1 MKQIAVLGLSRFGA
15 SVARALT
22 NMGVEVMGVDKNPDK
37 VADLAHD
44 ITHAVQADILDDDA
58 LDFLGLRNFDVVVL
72 SIKDVEISCIATMAL
87 KDHGAV
93 KIVAQAGGE
102 AHGKILERIGADK
115 VIMPEKD
122 MGIRL
127 ARSLS
132 SNNLIDYMELSAKA
146 LIKKEFDKAFEKYD
160 IILGPAAPTTAPKLG
175 ESLSDPIKMYLGDIY
190 TISVNLAGLPGIC
203 VPCGSDKNGL
213 PIGVQLIGD
222 CFSEKTLIRAAYTYE
237 QHEKNI

>member
-58 LDFLGLRNFDVVVL
+58 LDSLGLRNFDVVVL

-132 SNNLIDYMELSAKA
+132 SNNLIDYMELSAKHSLMELEA
-146 LIKKEFDKAFEKYD
+146 LDEWVGRTLKQSNIRNRYKINVVAIRSGKVLRVAPGSDD
-160 IILGPAAPTTAPKLG
+160 IIHDGDVLVVIGENTDLERVNKLG
-175 ESLSDPIKMYLGDIY
+175 K
-190 TISVNLAGLPGIC
+190 
-203 VPCGSDKNGL
+203 
-213 PIGVQLIGD
+213 
-222 CFSEKTLIRAAYTYE
+222 R
-237 QHEKNI
+237 

>member
-58 LDFLGLRNFDVVVL
+58 LDSLGLRNFDVVVL

-115 VIMPEKD
+115 VIMP
-122 MGIRL
+122 
-127 ARSLS
+127 
-132 SNNLIDYMELSAKA
+132 
-146 LIKKEFDKAFEKYD
+146 
-160 IILGPAAPTTAPKLG
+160 
-175 ESLSDPIKMYLGDIY
+175 
-190 TISVNLAGLPGIC
+190 
-203 VPCGSDKNGL
+203 
-213 PIGVQLIGD
+213 
-222 CFSEKTLIRAAYTYE
+222 
-237 QHEKNI
+237 

>member
-58 LDFLGLRNFDVVVL
+58 LDSLGLRNFDVVVL

-132 SNNLIDYMELSAKA
+132 SNNLIDYMELSAKHSLMELEA
-146 LIKKEFDKAFEKYD
+146 IDEWVGRTLKQSNIRNRYKIYVVAIRSGKVLRVAPGSDD
-160 IILGPAAPTTAPKLG
+160 IIHDGDVLVVIGENTDLERVNKLG
-175 ESLSDPIKMYLGDIY
+175 K
-190 TISVNLAGLPGIC
+190 
-203 VPCGSDKNGL
+203 
-213 PIGVQLIGD
+213 
-222 CFSEKTLIRAAYTYE
+222 R
-237 QHEKNI
+237 

>member
-58 LDFLGLRNFDVVVL
+58 LDSLGLRNFDVVVL

-122 MGIRL
+122 MGIHL

-132 SNNLIDYMELSAKA
+132 SNNLIDYMELSAKHSLMELEA
-146 LIKKEFDKAFEKYD
+146 IDEWVGRTLKQSNIRNRYKINVVAIRSGKVLRVAPGSDD
-160 IILGPAAPTTAPKLG
+160 IIHDGDVLVVIGENTDLERVNKLG
-175 ESLSDPIKMYLGDIY
+175 K
-190 TISVNLAGLPGIC
+190 
-203 VPCGSDKNGL
+203 
-213 PIGVQLIGD
+213 
-222 CFSEKTLIRAAYTYE
+222 R
-237 QHEKNI
+237 

>member
-58 LDFLGLRNFDVVVL
+58 LDSLGLRNFDVVVL

-132 SNNLIDYMELSAKA
+132 SNNLIDYMDLSAKHSLMELEA
-146 LIKKEFDKAFEKYD
+146 IDEWVGRTLKQSNIRNRYKINVVAIRSGKVLRVAPGSDD
-160 IILGPAAPTTAPKLG
+160 IIHDGDVLVVIGENTDLERVNKLG
-175 ESLSDPIKMYLGDIY
+175 K
-190 TISVNLAGLPGIC
+190 
-203 VPCGSDKNGL
+203 
-213 PIGVQLIGD
+213 
-222 CFSEKTLIRAAYTYE
+222 R
-237 QHEKNI
+237 

>member
-1 MKQIAVLGLSRFGA
+1 LKQIAVLGLSRFGA

-58 LDFLGLRNFDVVVL
+58 LDSLGLRNFDVVVL

-132 SNNLIDYMELSAKA
+132 SNNLIDYMELSAKHSLMELEA
-146 LIKKEFDKAFEKYD
+146 IDEWVGRTLKQSNIRNRYKINVVAIRSGKVLRVAPGSDD
-160 IILGPAAPTTAPKLG
+160 IIHDGDVLVVIGENTDLERVNKLG
-175 ESLSDPIKMYLGDIY
+175 K
-190 TISVNLAGLPGIC
+190 
-203 VPCGSDKNGL
+203 
-213 PIGVQLIGD
+213 
-222 CFSEKTLIRAAYTYE
+222 R
-237 QHEKNI
+237 

>member
-58 LDFLGLRNFDVVVL
+58 LDSLGLRNFDVVVL

-132 SNNLIDYMELSAKA
+132 SNNLIDYMELSAKHSLMELEA
-146 LIKKEFDKAFEKYD
+146 IDEWVGRTLKQSNIRNRYKINVVAIRSGKVLRVAPGSDD
-160 IILGPAAPTTAPKLG
+160 IIHDGDVLVVIGENTDLERVNKL
-175 ESLSDPIKMYLGDIY
+175 
-190 TISVNLAGLPGIC
+190 
-203 VPCGSDKNGL
+203 
-213 PIGVQLIGD
+213 
-222 CFSEKTLIRAAYTYE
+222 EKR
-237 QHEKNI
+237 

>member
-58 LDFLGLRNFDVVVL
+58 LDSLGLRNFDVVVL
-72 SIKDVEISCIATMAL
+72 SIKDVEISCVATMAL

-102 AHGKILERIGADK
+102 THGKILERIGADK

-132 SNNLIDYMELSAKA
+132 SNNLIDYMELSAKHSLMELEA
-146 LIKKEFDKAFEKYD
+146 IDEWVGRTLKQSNIRNRYKINVVAIRSGKVLRVAPGSDD
-160 IILGPAAPTTAPKLG
+160 IIHDGDVLVVIGENTDLERVNKLG
-175 ESLSDPIKMYLGDIY
+175 K
-190 TISVNLAGLPGIC
+190 
-203 VPCGSDKNGL
+203 
-213 PIGVQLIGD
+213 
-222 CFSEKTLIRAAYTYE
+222 R
-237 QHEKNI
+237 

>member
-44 ITHAVQADILDDDA
+44 ITHAVQADSLDDAA
-58 LDFLGLRNFDVVVL
+58 LDSLRLRNFDVVVL

-132 SNNLIDYMELSAKA
+132 SNNLIDYMELSAKHSLMELEA
-146 LIKKEFDKAFEKYD
+146 IDEWVGRTLKQSNIRNRYKINVVAIRSGKVLRVAPGSDD
-160 IILGPAAPTTAPKLG
+160 IIHDGDVLVVIGENTDLERVNKLG
-175 ESLSDPIKMYLGDIY
+175 K
-190 TISVNLAGLPGIC
+190 
-203 VPCGSDKNGL
+203 
-213 PIGVQLIGD
+213 
-222 CFSEKTLIRAAYTYE
+222 R
-237 QHEKNI
+237 

>member
-58 LDFLGLRNFDVVVL
+58 LDSLGLRNFDVVVL

-122 MGIRL
+122 MRIRM

-132 SNNLIDYMELSAKA
+132 SNNLIDYMELSAKHSLMELEA
-146 LIKKEFDKAFEKYD
+146 IDEWVGRTLKQSNIRNRYKINVVAIRSGKVLRVAPGSDD
-160 IILGPAAPTTAPKLG
+160 IIHDGDVLVVIGENTDLERVNKLG
-175 ESLSDPIKMYLGDIY
+175 K
-190 TISVNLAGLPGIC
+190 
-203 VPCGSDKNGL
+203 
-213 PIGVQLIGD
+213 
-222 CFSEKTLIRAAYTYE
+222 R
-237 QHEKNI
+237 

>member
-22 NMGVEVMGVDKNPDK
+22 NLGVEVMGVDKNPDK

-58 LDFLGLRNFDVVVL
+58 LDSLGLRNFDVVVL

-132 SNNLIDYMELSAKA
+132 SNNLIDYMELSAKHSLMELEA
-146 LIKKEFDKAFEKYD
+146 IDEWVGRTLKQSNIRNRYKINVVAIRSGKVLRVAPGSDD
-160 IILGPAAPTTAPKLG
+160 IIH
-175 ESLSDPIKMYLGDIY
+175 DGD
-190 TISVNLAGLPGIC
+190 VL
-203 VPCGSDKNGL
+203 VV
-213 PIGVQLIGD
+213 IG
-222 CFSEKTLIRAAYTYE
+222 
-237 QHEKNI
+237 

>member
-15 SVARALT
+15 SVARALAS
-22 NMGVEVMGVDKNPDK
+22 MGVEVMGVDKNPDK

-58 LDFLGLRNFDVVVL
+58 LDTLGLRNFDVVVL

-93 KIVAQAGGE
+93 KIVAQAGGD

-132 SNNLIDYMELSAKA
+132 SNNLIDYMELSAKHSLMELEA
-146 LIKKEFDKAFEKYD
+146 IDEWVGRTLKQSNIRNRYKINVVAIRSGKVLRVAPGSDD
-160 IILGPAAPTTAPKLG
+160 IIHDGDVLVVIGENADLERVNKLG
-175 ESLSDPIKMYLGDIY
+175 K
-190 TISVNLAGLPGIC
+190 
-203 VPCGSDKNGL
+203 
-213 PIGVQLIGD
+213 
-222 CFSEKTLIRAAYTYE
+222 R
-237 QHEKNI
+237 